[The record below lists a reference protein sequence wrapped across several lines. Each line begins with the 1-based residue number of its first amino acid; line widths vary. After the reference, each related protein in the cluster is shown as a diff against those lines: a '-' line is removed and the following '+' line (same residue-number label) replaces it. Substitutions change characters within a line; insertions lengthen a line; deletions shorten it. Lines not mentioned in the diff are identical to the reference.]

1 MVTHWLAILQ
11 CLRDSLRKNTKF
23 ELTVIMVLLQRN
35 ESKLVIYYILNCGSI
50 DNQLYETHTPKNLS
64 EMGIL
69 QLHPRPVAS
78 ESLCGV

>member
-1 MVTHWLAILQ
+1 
-11 CLRDSLRKNTKF
+11 
-23 ELTVIMVLLQRN
+23 MVLLQRN